1 VALLLT
7 PEQELVQKVVA
18 EFAQQD
24 LAPDAARVDREAR
37 FPRAHVQKMAPLGLL
52 GMLVPPER
60 GGAGTDTLSFIVA
73 VEEVARVSGTD
84 AAYMILQ
91 NCLVTPLLSSLGS
104 EEQRAQYLAPL
115 LKGERVGACA
125 IAEEAAGSRTDLIR
139 ARSRPQGETLTIKG
153 SKMLVS
159 LVGEADF
166 FLVLTQSNEGP
177 CFAIVPKDAKGLHF
191 SPQEPKL
198 GLRGLPV
205 ADMYLNQ
212 VEVPGENQLGKA
224 GEAMEA
230 MQEPMDLA
238 RLATSAALVGL
249 TQGALDMAI
258 DFAKTRIQFGQPI
271 ARFGAIRGMIADVQ
285 AELEA
290 ARATTYGAA
299 SLRDGRKEYREE
311 VYEARLLS
319 HRIAVKGTKIA
330 HKIHGGAGFMRDLPL
345 ERISRDVRT
354 LMHFWDAQDIARAKL
369 ADLIL
374 GP

>member
-1 VALLLT
+1 MPLLLS
-7 PEQELVQKVVA
+7 PEQELVKKVVA

-24 LAPDAARVDREAR
+24 LAPDATRVDREAR
-37 FPRAHVQKMAPLGLL
+37 FPRHHVEKMAPLGLL
-52 GMLVPPER
+52 GMLVPAQH

-73 VEEVARVSGTD
+73 IEEVAKVSGTD
-84 AAYMILQ
+84 AAFMILQ
-91 NCLVTPLLSSLGS
+91 NCLVSQLLVALGS
-104 EEQRAQYLAPL
+104 QAQREQYLAPL
-115 LKGERVGACA
+115 LKGQRLGACA

-139 ARSRPQGETLTIKG
+139 ARARPQEDHLVIKG

-159 LVGEADF
+159 MVGEADF
-166 FLVLTQSNEGP
+166 FLVLTQSSEGP
-177 CFAIVPKDAKGLHF
+177 QFAIVPRDAKGLHF
-191 SPQEPKL
+191 SPAESKL

-212 VEVPGENQLGKA
+212 VEIPAENVLGEPGSA
-224 GEAMEA
+224 TEA
-230 MQEPMDLA
+230 MQEPLDLA
-238 RLATSAALVGL
+238 RLASSAALVGL
-249 TQGALDMAI
+249 TQGALSMSI
-258 DFAKTRIQFGQPI
+258 DFARSRIQFGQPI

-299 SLRDGRKEYREE
+299 SLRDGRKAYREE

-354 LMHFWDAQDIARAKL
+354 LMHFWDAQDIARARL
-369 ADLIL
+369 ADIL
-374 GP
+374 LGD